1 MITLDQIK
9 HSKATTVYAV
19 WPDSMS
25 KHHFVASQSMD
36 TLRRDALAKEQKA
49 LELGVVGTIEHPTWF
64 LTREEAE
71 DYSHRIDFPDLYAEE
86 GEQNGTDSN

>member
-19 WPDSMS
+19 WPDSRS
-25 KHHFVASQSMD
+25 KQHVVASRSMD

-49 LELGVVGTIEHPTWF
+49 LELGVAETIEYPKWF

-71 DYSHRIDFPDLYAEE
+71 DYAKQLNLYGEE
-86 GEQNGTDSN
+86 KQNGTDSN

>member
-19 WPDSMS
+19 WPDSTS
-25 KHHFVASQSMD
+25 KRHIVASQSMG

-49 LELGVVGTIEHPTWF
+49 LELGAVGTIEYPRWF

-71 DYSHRIDFPDLYAEE
+71 DYAKQLNLYGEE
-86 GEQNGTDSN
+86 KQNGTDSN

>member
-19 WPDSMS
+19 WPGGMGTHTWYS
-25 KHHFVASQSMD
+25 VATQSMD

-49 LELGVVGTIEHPTWF
+49 LELGVAETIEYPRWF

-71 DYSHRIDFPDLYAEE
+71 DYAKQLNLYGEE
-86 GEQNGTDSN
+86 KQNGTDSN